1 MTDANGT
8 RRTPLT
14 IVGPSD
20 FRNNVCPFNG
30 KNSAACCLIVF
41 SVLTEYSDGSVDF
54 LFYYQTVVGSVH
66 SVQVFCHRYTFGRFS

>member
-1 MTDANGT
+1 MFVA
-8 RRTPLT
+8 LMEK
-14 IVGPSD
+14 IAQH
-20 FRNNVCPFNG
+20 
-30 KNSAACCLIVF
+30 AAFIVF